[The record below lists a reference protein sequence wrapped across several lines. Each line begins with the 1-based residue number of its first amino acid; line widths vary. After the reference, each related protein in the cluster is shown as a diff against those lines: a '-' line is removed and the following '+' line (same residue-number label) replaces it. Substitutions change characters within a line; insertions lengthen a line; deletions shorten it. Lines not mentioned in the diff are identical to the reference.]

1 MKTVR
6 GRLTLFTVAVVG
18 AILALMGLFVRFQVQ
33 NNLIAEIDRQL
44 SEDVSRVK
52 TGPIEPSEIAFPTP
66 LPKADQITLRHSIAE
81 RQDTMMQILRSQGGD
96 VRLEARWTAPRL
108 IPVATDDIVP
118 RAEDPEGVVLAR
130 KGLPVRR
137 DFSLKGLPMRSM
149 TAPVRRDGKLI
160 AFVQAIRPL
169 TPVRNQMANLD
180 RALATS
186 IPVAILLAAI
196 GGALLVGSSMRPLRK
211 MTDSARSLDRDLSSA
226 RLPVEGEDEFAG
238 LATTINAAFDRT
250 AAAFAEQRR
259 ALTQLERFTGDAGH
273 ELRTPLASIKT
284 NASYLLH
291 LTEAPPEHQPAL
303 RLIDTSADRM
313 TKLIG
318 DLLLLAR
325 QDGGRSI
332 LRPTPVDIPTLAQD
346 VVDTLPARDE
356 VTVRVEIP
364 PLLACVD
371 RDSVERVL
379 LNLVSNALRYAR
391 TSITIE
397 ASLAKGILS
406 LNVSDDGLG
415 IAPEDVSRLGERF
428 FRPDE
433 ARGRQE
439 GGVGLGL
446 AIARSLTESHGGELT
461 VESEL
466 GRGTTVQA
474 KFKMA
479 GPSP

>member
-1 MKTVR
+1 VKTVR
-6 GRLTLFTVAVVG
+6 GRLTLFTVAVVA

-118 RAEDPEGVVLAR
+118 RAEDPEGVVLTR
-130 KGLPVRR
+130 KGSPIRR

-169 TPVRNQMANLD
+169 TPVRNQMAELD

-325 QDGGRSI
+325 QDGGRST
-332 LRPTPVDIPTLAQD
+332 LRLTSVDVPALIQD
-346 VVDTLPARDE
+346 VVDTLPA
-356 VTVRVEIP
+356 EIP
-364 PLLACVD
+364 VQVTAPPLMACVD
-371 RDSVERVL
+371 QDSVERVL

-391 TSITIE
+391 TTVNVE
-397 ASLAKGILS
+397 ASLTEGF
-406 LNVSDDGLG
+406 LNLTVSDDGPG
-415 IAPEDVSRLGERF
+415 IAPDDVSRLGERF

-446 AIARSLTESHGGELT
+446 AIARSLAESHGGDLT

-466 GRGTTVQA
+466 GKGTTVRA
-474 KFKMA
+474 RFKT
-479 GPSP
+479 